1 MDRVNIMK
9 ASVLSNKGW
18 VVIPNSIRKRYGLK
32 KGDQVNI
39 IDYGDVISIIP
50 LSADP
55 VKDSA
60 GLLKG
65 GSSLTKDLIEQRKRD
80 KELGK

>member
-1 MDRVNIMK
+1 MK
-9 ASVLSNKGW
+9 ASKLSEKGW

-39 IDYGDVISIIP
+39 IDYGNIISIIP
-50 LSADP
+50 LSTDP
-55 VKDSA
+55 IKESA

-65 GSSLTKDLIEQRKRD
+65 GSSLTKDLI
-80 KELGK
+80 

>member
-1 MDRVNIMK
+1 MMK
-9 ASVLSNKGW
+9 ASKLSEKGW

-39 IDYGDVISIIP
+39 IDYGDIISIIP
-50 LSADP
+50 LSTDP
-55 VKDSA
+55 IKESA

-65 GSSLTKDLIEQRKRD
+65 GSSLTKDLIKQRKRD
-80 KELGK
+80 NELGK

>member
-1 MDRVNIMK
+1 MK

-32 KGDQVNI
+32 RGDQVNI

-50 LSADP
+50 LSSDP
-55 VKDSA
+55 VKESA

>member
-1 MDRVNIMK
+1 MMK
-9 ASVLSNKGW
+9 ASKLSEKGW

-39 IDYGDVISIIP
+39 IDYGDIISIIP

-55 VKDSA
+55 IKESV

-65 GSSLTKDLIEQRKRD
+65 GSSLTKDLTEQRKRD

>member
-1 MDRVNIMK
+1 MDRADMMK
-9 ASVLSNKGW
+9 ASKLSEKGW

-39 IDYGDVISIIP
+39 IDYGDIISIIP
-50 LSADP
+50 LSTDP
-55 VKDSA
+55 IKESA

>member
-1 MDRVNIMK
+1 MMK
-9 ASVLSNKGW
+9 ASILSEKGW
-18 VVIPNSIRKRYGLK
+18 VVIPGSIRKRYGLK

-39 IDYGDVISIIP
+39 IDYGNIISIVP
-50 LSADP
+50 LAADP
-55 VKDSA
+55 IKESA

-65 GSSLTKDLIEQRKRD
+65 GPSLTRELIEQRKRD

>member
-1 MDRVNIMK
+1 MK
-9 ASVLSNKGW
+9 ASKLSEKGW
-18 VVIPNSIRKRYGLK
+18 VVIPNSIRKRYGLE

-39 IDYGDVISIIP
+39 IDYGNIISIIP

-55 VKDSA
+55 VKESA

-65 GSSLTKDLIEQRKRD
+65 DSSLTQDLLKQRKRD

>member
-1 MDRVNIMK
+1 MMK
-9 ASVLSNKGW
+9 ASKLSEKGW

-39 IDYGDVISIIP
+39 IDYGDIISIIP
-50 LSADP
+50 LSTDP
-55 VKDSA
+55 IKESA

-65 GSSLTKDLIEQRKRD
+65 GSSLTKDLIEQRKKD
-80 KELGK
+80 NELGK

>member
-1 MDRVNIMK
+1 MK
-9 ASVLSNKGW
+9 ASKLSEKGW

-39 IDYGDVISIIP
+39 IDYGNIISIIP
-50 LSADP
+50 LSTDP
-55 VKDSA
+55 IKESA

-80 KELGK
+80 NELGK

>member
-1 MDRVNIMK
+1 MK
-9 ASVLSNKGW
+9 ASKLSEKGW

-39 IDYGDVISIIP
+39 IDYGDIISIIP
-50 LSADP
+50 LSTDP
-55 VKDSA
+55 IKESA

-65 GSSLTKDLIEQRKRD
+65 GSSLTKDLMEQRKRD
-80 KELGK
+80 NELGK

>member
-1 MDRVNIMK
+1 MMK
-9 ASVLSNKGW
+9 ASKLSEKGW

-39 IDYGDVISIIP
+39 IDYGDIISIIP
-50 LSADP
+50 LSTDP
-55 VKDSA
+55 IKESA

-65 GSSLTKDLIEQRKRD
+65 GASLTKDLIEQRKRD

>member
-1 MDRVNIMK
+1 MDRADMMK
-9 ASVLSNKGW
+9 ASKLSEKGW

-39 IDYGDVISIIP
+39 IDYGDIISIIP
-50 LSADP
+50 LSTDP
-55 VKDSA
+55 IKESA

-65 GSSLTKDLIEQRKRD
+65 GSSLTKDLMEQRKRD
-80 KELGK
+80 NELGK